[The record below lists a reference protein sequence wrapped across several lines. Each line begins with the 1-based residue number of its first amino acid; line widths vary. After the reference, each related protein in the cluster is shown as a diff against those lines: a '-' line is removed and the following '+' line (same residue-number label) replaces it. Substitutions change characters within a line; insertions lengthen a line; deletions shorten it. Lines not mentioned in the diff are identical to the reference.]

1 MNIEKEVFQ
10 RRKINFSK
18 LINYG
23 FTKEKDTYIYSKK
36 IMNDDFI
43 LYITITSKGDIKG
56 KIYDLESNEEYINY
70 RIEDQNGSFVN
81 QVRTEY
87 TAILKD
93 IAEQCFDKND
103 FILPQT
109 NRIAKAIKEIYQDSP
124 HFMWEKYPGYGVFK
138 NPQNQKWY
146 AAIMNID
153 KSKLNENMQGETE
166 IIDIKLD
173 PKTIT
178 TLLNNK
184 GYYPAYHM
192 NKQHWLTIILDDTI
206 SDTQIIELIRKS
218 HEYTE

>member
-23 FTKEKDTYIYSKK
+23 FIKEKNTYIYSQK
-36 IMNDDFI
+36 IMNADFI
-43 LYITITSKGDIKG
+43 VYITITSKGDING
-56 KIYDLESNEEYINY
+56 KIYDLETNEEYINY
-70 RIEDQNGSFVN
+70 RIENQNGSFVN
-81 QVRTEY
+81 QVRIEY
-87 TAILKD
+87 MAILKD

-109 NRIAKAIKEIYQDSP
+109 NRITEAIKEIYKDNP
-124 HFMWEKYPGYGVFK
+124 HFLWKKHPGYGVFK

-146 AAIMNID
+146 AIIMNLD
-153 KSKLNENMQGETE
+153 KSKLNENVQGETE
-166 IIDIKLD
+166 ILDIKLD
-173 PKTIT
+173 PKKII

-192 NKQHWLTIILDDTI
+192 NKQNWITIILDDTI
-206 SDTQIIELIRKS
+206 SDTQIIDLIKES
-218 HEYTE
+218 HKYTE